1 MNVIWVVLK
10 DPDLEK
16 AEGLE
21 TKLPTSMDHQKAR
34 EFQKNI
40 YFWFIDYIR
49 AFDCGSQETVK
60 NY

>member
-40 YFWFIDYIR
+40 YF
-49 AFDCGSQETVK
+49 
-60 NY
+60 

>member
-21 TKLPTSMDHQKAR
+21 TKLPTSMDHQKSKKVP
-34 EFQKNI
+34 EKHLLLL
-40 YFWFIDYIR
+40 Y
-49 AFDCGSQETVK
+49 
-60 NY
+60 